1 MNGINKETI
10 QEIISQLE
18 GIQESLLD
26 MSSNILQEAI
36 EDGETKAPPEDK
48 LVTKALRGVNKA
60 VRSLDDLS
68 QSSSGE
74 TS

>member
-1 MNGINKETI
+1 MKIETV
-10 QEIISQLE
+10 EAIISQLE
-18 GIQESLLD
+18 AIQESLLD
-26 MSSNILQEAI
+26 VSSGILQEAI
-36 EDGETKAPPEDK
+36 DAGETKAPAEDK

-60 VRSLDDLS
+60 VKSLEILS